1 MASEIM
7 RFLIMLFLLID
18 FSAMLLI
25 AGTIIAVMT
34 MGTVDP
40 FLKTEKT
47 EEEDNKKPLTT
58 NKKPEQP
65 KLRRVAIF

>member
-18 FSAMLLI
+18 FSAMLLV

-34 MGTVDP
+34 MGTLDP
-40 FLKTEKT
+40 FLKTEEK
-47 EEEDNKKPLTT
+47 DNKKPLTT

-65 KLRRVAIF
+65 KLRRVAVF